1 MVAGRCF
8 SADFHAMGN
17 IRIIGPSMG
26 MGQAAGIG
34 CSMFIDKKLSAIR
47 ELDGVLV
54 RNRMIELGV
63 GLDHAPGGV
72 LGDRP
77 QLQGCSDR
85 KLR

>member
-1 MVAGRCF
+1 
-8 SADFHAMGN
+8 
-17 IRIIGPSMG
+17 MG

-63 GLDHAPGGV
+63 GLDHAPGGT
-72 LGDRP
+72 GRP
-77 QLQGCSDR
+77 SAISR
-85 KLR
+85 VFRP